1 MVSVA
6 EIQDLVCEFYKVS
19 LNDLKAA
26 RKDQETSTARKV
38 AYWLAKEYT
47 TLSYPSLGRI
57 FMRDHTTVIHG
68 VRSIEQRRQTEPRV
82 YMALTELRRR
92 LDAKHHRGGRLHD
105 GDDSRASSERA

>member
-19 LNDLKAA
+19 HNDLVAN
-26 RKDQETSTARKV
+26 RKNRDDTATARRV

-68 VRSIEQRRQTEPRV
+68 VRSIEQRRQTEPKV

-105 GDDSRASSERA
+105 GDDSRASRE